1 MNLFTDFLNGFA
13 NMLERSNSILETVII
28 YPGFWIYV
36 VGAGTVLF
44 VAVIMLILPVYT
56 WWYGLDDGAAVVP
69 AVVELMPPVADAVI
83 PPAGAEQE
91 ARVIRR
97 HQAHG

>member
-1 MNLFTDFLNGFA
+1 MNLFTDFLNGFT
-13 NMLERSNSILETVII
+13 NLVERSNSIPETVLI
-28 YPGFWIYV
+28 YLGFWIYV

-44 VAVIMLILPVYT
+44 VAVILLILPMYT
-56 WWYGLDDGAAVVP
+56 WWYGLEDGAAVVP

-91 ARVIRR
+91 AQGIRHRRV
-97 HQAHG
+97 HG